1 MQSKSASNSEFNGCF
16 PSYLTYNLLYRL
28 TMVYRFTTVYHGLP
42 MWYTT
47 TFRSKVY
54 QTYPS
59 KPMKNLSTKVDSD
72 TYDEFIDSC
81 NNSGNTPSE
90 ELRELIKNSLTNS
103 SSYDMQEPKEVIK
116 EVIKEV
122 KVPVE
127 KIVEKRVEVPVE
139 KIVEKIVK
147 VPQPYPVEKIVEKRH
162 EVAPN
167 YLPSYNCSQGCT
179 HQNKNYSKRVKSK
192 CYNCDQFNKN
202 ETGKCSWCGS
212 TDLNPIDKDELTDLG
227 IPLPNYDTQ
236 GIENIPCPNSD
247 PSCNYARHQIA

>member
-1 MQSKSASNSEFNGCF
+1 
-16 PSYLTYNLLYRL
+16 
-28 TMVYRFTTVYHGLP
+28 MVYRFTYGLP

-54 QTYPS
+54 QAYPS

-90 ELRELIKNSLTNS
+90 ELRELVKNSLTNG

-122 KVPVE
+122 PVE

-139 KIVEKIVK
+139 KIIK

-227 IPLPNYDTQ
+227 IPLPNYSTYT
-236 GIENIPCPNSD
+236 CANSE
-247 PSCNYARHQIA
+247 PSCDYTAHQIA